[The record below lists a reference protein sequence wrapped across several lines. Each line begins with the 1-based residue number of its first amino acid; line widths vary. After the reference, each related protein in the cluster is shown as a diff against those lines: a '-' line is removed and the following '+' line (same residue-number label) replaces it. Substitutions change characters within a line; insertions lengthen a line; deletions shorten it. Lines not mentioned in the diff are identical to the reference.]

1 MAHRGV
7 SIMKGAQIVE
17 TASKRQP
24 ILTLAA
30 AVAIA
35 VASLMIGLAFASD
48 AGAHETD
55 TPHDHHNRQA
65 AIDECSHQP
74 EHRGDLV
81 VVQSRDGDAWRCMP
95 NIWFPVYADGET
107 WCAPA
112 AKPNYAAY
120 CSAAAAHPDTFIQD
134 GQVVLKRSHPNY
146 RPPTRSNGFVAG
158 RYGISDR
165 GDTEPAPKPNPDV
178 YPNMASFCN
187 WHQTDSRC

>member
-1 MAHRGV
+1 
-7 SIMKGAQIVE
+7 MKAGQIINKTGQIVDAAYE
-17 TASKRQP
+17 RHP
-24 ILTLAA
+24 MLTLAA
-30 AVAIA
+30 AVAVA
-35 VASLMIGLAFASD
+35 AASLMLGLVFASD
-48 AGAHETD
+48 AGAHGTETA
-55 TPHDHHNRQA
+55 HDHHDRQNA
-65 AIDECSHQP
+65 VDECTAQP
-74 EHRGDLV
+74 EHRGDLI

-134 GQVVLKRSHPNY
+134 GHVVLKRSHPNY
-146 RPPTRSNGFVAG
+146 RPPAPSNGFVSE

-165 GDTEPAPKPNPDV
+165 GDTASAPKPNPDA

-187 WHQTDSRC
+187 WHQTDNRC